1 MKEERSKPS
10 RLLFEVEPRKWGE
23 EGGKGGCGTA
33 GGSSARS
40 QLSRMLLRL
49 HPGFP
54 SAHAQGWLWESWA
67 ASRKMPVSSEEAQEM
82 RTVTQT
88 PHWASEVYQS
98 GRQWQPRESNYTTIH
113 QGLGSSSTPWLFFPE
128 RREMRG

>member
-1 MKEERSKPS
+1 MKEGKSKPTRS
-10 RLLFEVEPRKWGE
+10 LFELEPHKWGE

-40 QLSRMLLRL
+40 RLSRMLLRL
-49 HPGFP
+49 HPSFP
-54 SAHAQGWLWESWA
+54 SAHAQGWLRESWA
-67 ASRKMPVSSEEAQEM
+67 ASRKMSVSSEEAQEM

-88 PHWASEVYQS
+88 PHRASEVYQS
-98 GRQWQPRESNYTTIH
+98 GRQRHPQERNYTTIH
-113 QGLGSSSTPWLFFPE
+113 QGLGGSATPRLIFPK